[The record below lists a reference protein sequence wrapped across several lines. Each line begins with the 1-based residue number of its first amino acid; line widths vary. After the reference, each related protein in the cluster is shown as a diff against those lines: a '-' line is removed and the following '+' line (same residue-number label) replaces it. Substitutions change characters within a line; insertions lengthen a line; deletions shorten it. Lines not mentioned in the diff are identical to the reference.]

1 MNTHS
6 GGNVMGQDAQNRTE
20 EEPGMRLSG
29 KSAALSSL
37 CEALSSIPSTG
48 KKKTEEC
55 YGIETGSLGDPSRLR
70 LELRAKWWGKVF
82 LKIVKEGTAGAE
94 AQCV

>member
-1 MNTHS
+1 VDCASGLWASRLLWTGPGPELELELGMPQGSPFQAWESGMNTHS

-48 KKKTEEC
+48 KKE
-55 YGIETGSLGDPSRLR
+55 R
-70 LELRAKWWGKVF
+70 
-82 LKIVKEGTAGAE
+82 
-94 AQCV
+94 